1 MNATRDRRRMAA
13 LMAGVVVTALL
24 IGACSGRGEEA
35 KSVLADSSIPAPTG
49 QSLATRTAGGSSA
62 AAPSPAGSEAFGAA
76 STVGAGQAQTSPLP
90 PGIGSPKVVKTAVVE
105 VEVKA
110 GGFDK
115 AFSRVATIAATHGG
129 FVASSSSS
137 RGSGDDGRQAAGNLV
152 VRVPAE
158 AFDAARRDLID
169 LGDLRSQ
176 QLQGDDVGAQV
187 ADIEARLRNL
197 RSQEEAMRL
206 LMTKATNVGETIEVQ
221 RQLSGVREQIEQLSA
236 QLARLNDAVAYST
249 LTLSLAEPGAAVRSG
264 DEGSPVIAAFG
275 RALDGAEAVL
285 GAAIVSLGYLV
296 PLALLLA
303 LGWLAVR
310 PVFRLR
316 RVEP

>member
-1 MNATRDRRRMAA
+1 MARGV
-13 LMAGVVVTALL
+13 AGVLAVALL
-24 IGACSGRGEEA
+24 MGACSSRGDE
-35 KSVLADSSIPAPTG
+35 SADS
-49 QSLATRTAGGSSA
+49 LAGSSM
-62 AAPSPAGSEAFGAA
+62 PAIKATGGGVSVEAFDAEPASGA
-76 STVGAGQAQTSPLP
+76 SQAQPSSLP
-90 PGIGSPKVVKTAVVE
+90 PGIGSPKVVKSAVVE

-115 AFSRVATIAATHGG
+115 AFSRVATIAAAHGG

-137 RGSGDDGRQAAGNLV
+137 RGSGDDVRQAAGNLV
-152 VRVPAE
+152 VRVPAD
-158 AFDAARRDLID
+158 AFDAARRDLIG
-169 LGDLRSQ
+169 LGELRSQ
-176 QLQGDDVGAQV
+176 QLQGDDVGGQV

-206 LMTKATNVGETIEVQ
+206 LMAKATNVGETIEVQ

-264 DEGSPVIAAFG
+264 DNPSPVIAAFG
-275 RALDGAEAVL
+275 RAFNGAESVVGAV
-285 GAAIVSLGYLV
+285 IVSLGYLV

-303 LGWLAVR
+303 LGWLAAR
-310 PVFRLR
+310 PVLRLR
-316 RVEP
+316 RVES

>member
-1 MNATRDRRRMAA
+1 MHATGRRRMAGGA
-13 LMAGVVVTALL
+13 AGVMAVALL
-24 IGACSGRGEEA
+24 FGACSGQGDESRN
-35 KSVLADSSIPAPTG
+35 
-49 QSLATRTAGGSSA
+49 A
-62 AAPSPAGSEAFGAA
+62 AASKSGADVQGFAATA
-76 STVGAGQAQTSPLP
+76 SNAAPDAAQPQTSPLP
-90 PGIGSPKVVKTAVVE
+90 PGIGSSKVVKTAAVE
-105 VEVKA
+105 VEVEA

-115 AFSRVATIAATHGG
+115 AFSRVATVAAAHGG

-152 VRVPAE
+152 VRVPAD
-158 AFDAARRDLID
+158 AFDAARRDLIE

-176 QLQGDDVGAQV
+176 QLQGDDVGGQV

-236 QLARLNDAVAYST
+236 QLARLNDAVSYST
-249 LTLSLAEPGAAVRSG
+249 ITLSLAEPGAVMRSS
-264 DEGSPVIAAFG
+264 DGSPIAAAFG
-275 RALDGAEAVL
+275 RALDGAESVL
-285 GAAIVSLGYLV
+285 GAVIVSLGYLV

-303 LGWLAVR
+303 LGWLVAR
-310 PVFRLR
+310 PVLRLR
-316 RVEP
+316 RVES